1 MADVGCDE
9 MGCGGWAGEQEKTV
23 CQLRHAQAHNMPFTY
38 MTCNTG
44 IQHKQVHHILYHKI
58 YQPYHNTITYESHKL
73 ILVKPG
79 PGVQTP
85 GKEEDKA
92 YVIVEGPGTG
102 IYTAHEW
109 LGYNLPQHGQKIP
122 YIPYRW
128 GEFQTLYDAKN
139 WVQVA
144 SVFKNR
150 MAPAPFMYG
159 RLCFF
164 WSVSKHL
171 FSQGSYLATLGQ
183 RVASEWQVSS
193 K

>member
-1 MADVGCDE
+1 VWWL
-9 MGCGGWAGEQEKTV
+9 GWGTGKTV

-109 LGYNLPQHGQKIP
+109 LGYNSPQRGAEDPLPF
-122 YIPYRW
+122 PYRW
-128 GEFQTLYDAKN
+128 GEFQTLEDAKN

-144 SVFKNR
+144 PVFKNGV
-150 MAPAPFMYG
+150 APA
-159 RLCFF
+159 
-164 WSVSKHL
+164 L
-171 FSQGSYLATLGQ
+171 FY
-183 RVASEWQVSS
+183 VWAS
-193 K
+193 

>member
-9 MGCGGWAGEQEKTV
+9 MGCGGWAGEQEETV

-109 LGYNLPQHGQKIP
+109 LGYNSPQRGAEDPLPF
-122 YIPYRW
+122 PYRW
-128 GEFQTLYDAKN
+128 GEFQTLCDAKN

-144 SVFKNR
+144 QFLRMEWLLHFLCMGIGFFLEGFQAFVFS
-150 MAPAPFMYG
+150 
-159 RLCFF
+159 
-164 WSVSKHL
+164 W
-171 FSQGSYLATLGQ
+171 GSYLATLGQ
-183 RVASEWQVSS
+183 
-193 K
+193 